1 MSISNLS
8 SENEIRDYLFLNHKE
23 TLGSIVRGRKADIAW
38 TKDGFPPISFLL
50 QEATERRIHEVLDSL
65 ETLVLDG
72 KEVRLER
79 ENSSATRIDLLG
91 RCVESSGLTIIELK
105 KSKQTERQAFTELM
119 AYANHFCTLFP
130 TLGEDAITTIL
141 IAPMDGRTV
150 RDAHF
155 QQVALSQRRCL
166 ALVPKHDAAGFY
178 LEVHYPDAS
187 YYRWFENKII
197 HDQSFSMVV
206 ATFPQIDG
214 WIDCGAKGENPPQ
227 YSVEALNTISLVVAR
242 RLEAAGLHG
251 LVYARQYWSE
261 LADVFPEPNAIVVSV
276 LNPFSSF
283 RNSIENGEVYGDTPE
298 GRISEIQALLDQ
310 MEGVDDFWM
319 HSLETDFSDKIIRLV
334 RDCVELCLLGQQ
346 DRSVHPTISVP
357 LWAAFKVQMLE
368 AVTCHNLQL
377 HTTGLLREIYEEYI
391 RHIYKN
397 GIDNIFYSDDL
408 PYFAHSTMT
417 NFLAVWEILSG
428 LSLSDEDQ

>member
-1 MSISNLS
+1 
-8 SENEIRDYLFLNHKE
+8 
-23 TLGSIVRGRKADIAW
+23 
-38 TKDGFPPISFLL
+38 
-50 QEATERRIHEVLDSL
+50 
-65 ETLVLDG
+65 
-72 KEVRLER
+72 
-79 ENSSATRIDLLG
+79 
-91 RCVESSGLTIIELK
+91 
-105 KSKQTERQAFTELM
+105 
-119 AYANHFCTLFP
+119 
-130 TLGEDAITTIL
+130 
-141 IAPMDGRTV
+141 
-150 RDAHF
+150 
-155 QQVALSQRRCL
+155 
-166 ALVPKHDAAGFY
+166 
-178 LEVHYPDAS
+178 
-187 YYRWFENKII
+187 
-197 HDQSFSMVV
+197 MVV